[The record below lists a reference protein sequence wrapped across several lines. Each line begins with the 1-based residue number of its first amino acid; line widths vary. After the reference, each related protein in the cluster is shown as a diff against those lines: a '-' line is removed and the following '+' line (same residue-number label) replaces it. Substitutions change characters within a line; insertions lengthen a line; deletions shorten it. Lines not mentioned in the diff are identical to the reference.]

1 MKEIVNDN
9 NIYINPG
16 RFIKLINDKCLDKLG
31 HKGIDNIYYSPNR
44 KVVVE
49 FTDGIVLNFA
59 SYRSAFDHLN
69 VAYKLKLV
77 IDYNNKKSQV
87 YKIEKEEI
95 SAIDIAKFKIEVL
108 LNGFKNIK
116 NKKLNNI
123 NLDEYFNSNEWKKNN
138 FNKNELNEI
147 IDYLEKTQDNETKK
161 YVTVVKKNLSR
172 GFM

>member
-1 MKEIVNDN
+1 MKHIDNDN

-31 HKGIDNIYYSPNR
+31 RKGINNIYYSPNR

-49 FTDGIVLNFA
+49 FTDGVVLNFA

-69 VAYKLKLV
+69 LAYKLRLIIEHK
-77 IDYNNKKSQV
+77 NKKSQI
-87 YKIEKEEI
+87 YSIDKENI
-95 SAIDIAKFKIEVL
+95 SAMDIAKFKIEIL
-108 LNGFKNIK
+108 INSFKNVK
-116 NKKLNNI
+116 NVKLNNI
-123 NLDEYFNSNEWKKNN
+123 SLDEYFNSYEWRKNN
-138 FNKNELNEI
+138 FNRNELNNM

-161 YVTVVKKNLSR
+161 YVTMVKNNLSR